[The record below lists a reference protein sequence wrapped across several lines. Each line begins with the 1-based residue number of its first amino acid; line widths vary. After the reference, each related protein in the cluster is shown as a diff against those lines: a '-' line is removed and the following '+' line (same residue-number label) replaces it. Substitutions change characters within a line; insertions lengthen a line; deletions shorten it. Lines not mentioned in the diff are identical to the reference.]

1 MSWGGKFGAWDPHHV
16 QATQEEIKR
25 QRVVAGA
32 PQAPDAPP
40 RRERVPPAEP
50 PPPAPVRPR
59 DPPPAEAKPPQ
70 EAIPIATKD
79 GGVAAPAPR
88 PSVIVSDPSRLLGAV
103 LEKASEGIRPDV
115 LLRLPGKRDPDA
127 RTFTDLCGLGY
138 VFVRREPD
146 DGMLWIPVR
155 VEVVLLCCNRESR
168 TMAILSDLRKC
179 KRSWSDV
186 RIYDDGSSYDLGPAK
201 ELARSFGASWT
212 DLPGGPHGKR
222 RFWQVWTQIMRE
234 LPPTK
239 RSRLFC
245 LLPEDVRLCRRFF
258 ARLLEA
264 WNRRPEGRRGPYGC
278 GINIHIEPTREKLQ
292 MWGAPP
298 AERINDSLWK
308 VGWVDGTFL
317 TNGKLFDLVGRA
329 IPEPPAKL
337 WKERPHTGS
346 GVWEHVSRTARA
358 AGESIYRVTRSLVF
372 HTGLPSIMHGELRLR
387 QPLVTS
393 RFIDGAGAD
402 ATTGGREPIHASLA
416 TIPSRAKNL
425 PGVVESLLS
434 QVDVVRVY
442 LNGYTDVPSFLRQK
456 RIVVARSQ
464 DHGNIGDAGKF
475 FWCEEASGYELHC
488 DDDFIYPKDHAAR
501 LIEAIERYGR
511 KAAVAVHGC
520 RFKLPFRTYR
530 RSRVPWR
537 WNEELLVDEPC
548 HMLGTGTVGYHASA
562 VQLCR
567 ADFIKPNMGDV
578 WFALACASQGV
589 PRVVIAHKP
598 NCLEYIEPPWAL
610 ADSPDRRYFKTQD
623 EALSGGVWGAATL
636 PRSTMDGATSAA
648 QPAFSPIAR
657 AVVAPSVATREPIH
671 VSIASIPNRSHILPR
686 TVESLLSQVDVVR
699 VYLNGY
705 TDVPDCLRHERIVV
719 ARSQDHGDLGAAGKF
734 FWCEE
739 ASGYELHCDDDFIY
753 PKDHAA
759 RLVEAI
765 ERYGRKAAVSLHGS
779 VIVSPVLSYFRS
791 RVLYHWNQEQEHDVP
806 VHVLGTGVLGY
817 HSSTISICRRDFREP
832 NMADIGFGSV
842 CAVQGVFRVVL
853 AHRKGAGLAYV
864 PPPSTIYDSS
874 FRRDERQTEAVNQI
888 VWLEPK
894 LPPRMS

>member
-1 MSWGGKFGAWDPHHV
+1 
-16 QATQEEIKR
+16 
-25 QRVVAGA
+25 
-32 PQAPDAPP
+32 
-40 RRERVPPAEP
+40 
-50 PPPAPVRPR
+50 
-59 DPPPAEAKPPQ
+59 
-70 EAIPIATKD
+70 
-79 GGVAAPAPR
+79 
-88 PSVIVSDPSRLLGAV
+88 VSDPSRLLGSV

-115 LLRLPGKRDPDA
+115 LLRIPGKREPDA
-127 RTFTDLCGLGY
+127 PTFTDLCGLGY

-146 DGMLWIPVR
+146 DAMLWIPVR

-168 TMAILSDLRKC
+168 TMAILSDLRKF
-179 KRSWSDV
+179 KRNWSDV
-186 RIYDDGSSYDLGPAK
+186 RIYDDGSSYDLRPAK

-212 DLPGGPHGKR
+212 DIQGGPHGKY

-278 GINIHIEPTREKLQ
+278 AINIHIEPTREKLQ

-317 TNGKLFDLVGRA
+317 TNGKLFDLVGRS
-329 IPEPPAKL
+329 IPEPPASL
-337 WKERPHTGS
+337 WRERPHTGS
-346 GVWEHVSRTARA
+346 GVWEHVSRRARA
-358 AGESIYRVTRSLVF
+358 VDESIYRVTRSLVF
-372 HTGLPSIMHGELRLR
+372 HTGVPSVMHGKLRLR

-393 RFIDGAGAD
+393 RFIDGPREAVA
-402 ATTGGREPIHASLA
+402 TGGRERSHASLA
-416 TIPSRAKNL
+416 SIPSRAQNL
-425 PGVVESLLS
+425 QSVVESLLA

-442 LNGYTDVPSFLRQK
+442 LNGYRNVPEFLKQD

-475 FWCEEASGYELHC
+475 FWCEEASGYELCC
-488 DDDFIYPKDHAAR
+488 DDDFIYPMGYAAH
-501 LIEAIERYGR
+501 LIQAIERYGR

-530 RSRVPWR
+530 RSRIPWR
-537 WNEELLVDEPC
+537 WNEELPVDEPC
-548 HMLGTGTVGYHASA
+548 HMLGTGTAGYHASS

-567 ADFIKPNMGDV
+567 ADFIKPNMADV

-589 PRVVIAHKP
+589 PRVVVAHKP
-598 NCLEYIEPPWAL
+598 DCLEYIEPPWAL
-610 ADSPDRRYFKTQD
+610 ADSPDRQYFRTQD
-623 EALSGGVWGAATL
+623 VALSKGAWREEVLPPSTMEPATL
-636 PRSTMDGATSAA
+636 NTV
-648 QPAFSPIAR
+648 QYLCSPLAR
-657 AVVAPSVATREPIH
+657 GVVTPSVATREPIH
-671 VSIASIPNRSHILPR
+671 VSIASIPTRAHILPR
-686 TVESLLSQVDVVR
+686 TVNSLLSQVDLVR

-705 TDVPDCLRHERIVV
+705 REVPEFLRHDRIVV
-719 ARSQDHGDLGAAGKF
+719 ARSQDYGDRGAVGKF

-739 ASGYELHCDDDFIY
+739 ESGYELHCDDDLVY

-765 ERYGRKAAVSLHGS
+765 ERYGRKAAVSLHGC
-779 VIVSPVLSYFRS
+779 VIVPPVASYFRS
-791 RVLYHWNQEQEHDVP
+791 RLLYHWNSDQAMDMP
-806 VHVLGTGVLGY
+806 AHVLGTGVLGY
-817 HSSTISICRRDFREP
+817 HSSTLSICRRDFREP
-832 NMADIGFGSV
+832 NMADIGFASA
-842 CAVQGVFRVVL
+842 CALQGVFRVVL
-853 AHRKGAGLAYV
+853 SHRKGAGLEYI

-874 FRRDERQTEAVNQI
+874 FRKDKLQTEAVKQI

-894 LPPRMS
+894 LPPKRTSDGSGENR